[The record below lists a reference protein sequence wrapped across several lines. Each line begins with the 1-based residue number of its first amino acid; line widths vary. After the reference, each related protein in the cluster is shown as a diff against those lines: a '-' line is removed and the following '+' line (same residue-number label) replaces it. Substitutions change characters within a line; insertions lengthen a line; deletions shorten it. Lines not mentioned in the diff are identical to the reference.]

1 MDPLSISASIVGI
14 TTAAVQVSHLL
25 REFIH
30 HAGGA
35 PASARGVLR
44 EVTGVH
50 LCLQQLQD
58 YLLGKQEVAQSRKSM
73 VLIEQVVIIF
83 TDCVSA
89 FSQLEQIMEGLRT
102 GENMRKIDKVKWA
115 MKEAAVSKI
124 QHRLQASKTSL
135 TLMLSILTWYAYA
148 PLREPQR
155 SPYLTLF
162 SNSMN
167 HAEDS
172 MRNLTS
178 LIQEV
183 VRSNANMSR
192 RLKSLERMH
201 PALAMSRR
209 SSATNASSAV
219 EAASRSGSQCTRD
232 RFSFQNQLETS
243 PAYQRVSANN
253 FRLSSSSGSP
263 SYEPS
268 CLSGL
273 SLRDVTDL
281 STLALPIYPMEL
293 WNHQRFSSCGT
304 SAAPKNPLE
313 TWYNP
318 PAKVRLMV
326 FDRSLWML
334 TT

>member
-1 MDPLSISASIVGI
+1 MS
-14 TTAAVQVSHLL
+14 
-25 REFIH
+25 
-30 HAGGA
+30 
-35 PASARGVLR
+35 
-44 EVTGVH
+44 
-50 LCLQQLQD
+50 
-58 YLLGKQEVAQSRKSM
+58 
-73 VLIEQVVIIF
+73 
-83 TDCVSA
+83 
-89 FSQLEQIMEGLRT
+89 
-102 GENMRKIDKVKWA
+102 
-115 MKEAAVSKI
+115 
-124 QHRLQASKTSL
+124 
-135 TLMLSILTWYAYA
+135 
-148 PLREPQR
+148 
-155 SPYLTLF
+155 
-162 SNSMN
+162 

-192 RLKSLERMH
+192 RLKNLERIH

-219 EAASRSGSQCTRD
+219 ESSSRSGSRCARD

-243 PAYQRVSANN
+243 PAYQRVSAND
-253 FRLSSSSGSP
+253 FRISSSSGSS

-273 SLRDVTDL
+273 SLRDVGDL
-281 STLALPIYPMEL
+281 SALALPISPTEL
-293 WNHQRFSSCGT
+293 WNHQRFASCDT

-318 PAKVRLMV
+318 PAQVRLTLL
-326 FDRSLWML
+326 DGWRWML

>member
-1 MDPLSISASIVGI
+1 M
-14 TTAAVQVSHLL
+14 
-25 REFIH
+25 
-30 HAGGA
+30 
-35 PASARGVLR
+35 
-44 EVTGVH
+44 
-50 LCLQQLQD
+50 
-58 YLLGKQEVAQSRKSM
+58 
-73 VLIEQVVIIF
+73 
-83 TDCVSA
+83 
-89 FSQLEQIMEGLRT
+89 
-102 GENMRKIDKVKWA
+102 
-115 MKEAAVSKI
+115 
-124 QHRLQASKTSL
+124 
-135 TLMLSILTWYAYA
+135 
-148 PLREPQR
+148 
-155 SPYLTLF
+155 F

-192 RLKSLERMH
+192 RLKSLEKLH

-219 EAASRSGSQCTRD
+219 EAASRSGSQSTRD

-243 PAYQRVSANN
+243 PAYQRVSANG

-318 PAKVRLMV
+318 PAKVRLML
-326 FDRSLWML
+326 FDRSHWRL
-334 TT
+334 TM